1 MLTLLDKKRRLLILS
16 LMGGFM
22 ILVGILLFGLFML
35 IVFGYLEPGV
45 LIEQK
50 QLIVFASIMLVIGI
64 FDFVVGVIISQ
75 W

>member
-1 MLTLLDKKRRLLILS
+1 
-16 LMGGFM
+16 MGGFM

>member
-1 MLTLLDKKRRLLILS
+1 MLDKKRRLLILS